1 MPSLFGRLSLVGK
14 GVLIGC
20 AELIPSVSG
29 GTIALLTGIWTD
41 VVLGLARFG
50 RESIAMLVRGEWVRF
65 WRVHNMELLGLV
77 LIGSLIGL
85 FALARLVNF
94 VLEHQPQALMALISG
109 VILGST
115 PRMLTSLGRDTWRSN
130 LPILLAGVL
139 CGVLIGLLPTN
150 ALSAGIPLMFF
161 SAILASCAALLPGL
175 SGAYILL
182 VIGVYD
188 EAVRAVAD
196 FDLTI
201 LLALAAGVVCG
212 VLAFARLIRKLLVS
226 HAAPTMLLLIGLVVG
241 SLWKVAPKH
250 LDFSGFWGFAQ
261 AADAPLPIGTC
272 VILVVLGVVAGIALA
287 RGVGSPRVAEQ

>member
-1 MPSLFGRLSLVGK
+1 MYSLSDRFSLVGK

-41 VVLGLARFG
+41 VVLSLARFG
-50 RESIAMLVRGEWVRF
+50 RESIAMLMRGEWARF
-65 WRVHNMELLGLV
+65 WRVHNIELLGLV

-85 FALARLVNF
+85 FALARLVHF
-94 VLEHQPQALMALISG
+94 VLEHQPQVLMALIFG

-115 PRMLTSLGRDTWRSN
+115 PRMLTSLGRDAWQSH
-130 LPILLAGVL
+130 LPILLAGVV

-150 ALSAGIPLMFF
+150 SLSPGIPLMFF
-161 SAILASCAALLPGL
+161 SAILASAAALLPGL

-188 EAVRAVAD
+188 EAVRAVAE

-201 LLALAAGVVCG
+201 LLALAAGVGCG
-212 VLAFARLIRKLLVS
+212 VLSFAHLIRRLLVS
-226 HAAPTMLLLIGLVVG
+226 HAPPTLLLLIGLVVG
-241 SLWKVAPKH
+241 SLWKIVPKH
-250 LDFSGFWGFAQ
+250 IEFSELWGFAQ
-261 AADAPLPIGTC
+261 AADASLPIGTC
-272 VILVVLGVVAGIALA
+272 LVFMVLGVLAGFALA
-287 RGVGSPRVAEQ
+287 RGVGSLGVVEK